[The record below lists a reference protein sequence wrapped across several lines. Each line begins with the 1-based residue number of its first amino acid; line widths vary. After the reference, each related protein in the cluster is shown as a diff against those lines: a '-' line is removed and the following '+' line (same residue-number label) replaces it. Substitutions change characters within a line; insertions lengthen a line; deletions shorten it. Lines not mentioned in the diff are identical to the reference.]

1 MIGYSHAGVQ
11 NILAN
16 EFDSTFE
23 MMGKDITM
31 IEESESDEV
40 IEDGN
45 EKHYTF
51 I

>member
-1 MIGYSHAGVQ
+1 MQ

-23 MMGKDITM
+23 MMEGKSITM
-31 IEESESDEV
+31 IEESESDEDV
-40 IEDGN
+40 EDGSKKN
-45 EKHYTF
+45 YTF